1 MRAGAAGSAGTAR
14 PAGATSWSCRRR
26 APSERAPS
34 RRRSHC
40 PLTSVTRLARM
51 LLASVSGSFTSA
63 VANHGVYAVFGLM
76 AIDALFP
83 AASELVMLYAG
94 AVAAGVFSAAHGV
107 TLFGSRIGFG
117 AGAYVALA
125 LAGALGYLL
134 GALVGW
140 AIGRYGG
147 RPLLERHG
155 RWFHLSP
162 ERLDRAEAWF
172 DRWGNIGVFLGRL
185 TPIVRSFVSIA
196 AGIFEMRLLPYT
208 LLSLAGSAVWAF
220 AFAGAGYGLGT
231 SYRGFDHGFHYVEY
245 AIVAGVVAVLA
256 YLVYRWMAA
265 ARVTPRAD
273 DSSR

>member
-1 MRAGAAGSAGTAR
+1 
-14 PAGATSWSCRRR
+14 
-26 APSERAPS
+26 
-34 RRRSHC
+34 
-40 PLTSVTRLARM
+40 V
-51 LLASVSGSFTSA
+51 LLASVSSSFTNA
-63 VANHGVYAVFGLM
+63 VANHGIYAVFGLM

-94 AVAAGVFSAAHGV
+94 AVAAGVFSAAQGV
-107 TLFGSRIGFG
+107 TLFGHRIGFG
-117 AGAYVALA
+117 AGAYIALA
-125 LAGALGYLL
+125 LAGTLGYLV
-134 GALVGW
+134 GALIGW

-172 DRWGNIGVFLGRL
+172 DRWGNLAVFLGRI
-185 TPIVRSFVSIA
+185 TPVIRSFVSIA
-196 AGIFEMRLLPYT
+196 AGVFEMRLVPYT

-231 SYRGFDHGFHYVEY
+231 SYRGFDHGFRYAEY
-245 AIVAGVVAVLA
+245 AVVLLILLGLA
-256 YLVYRWMAA
+256 YLVYRRMAA
-265 ARVTPRAD
+265 AKVAPRAD

>member
-1 MRAGAAGSAGTAR
+1 
-14 PAGATSWSCRRR
+14 
-26 APSERAPS
+26 
-34 RRRSHC
+34 
-40 PLTSVTRLARM
+40 V

-63 VANHGVYAVFGLM
+63 VANHGIYAVFGLM

-94 AVAAGVFSAAHGV
+94 AVAAGVFSTAHGV

-117 AGAYVALA
+117 GGAFVVLA
-125 LAGALGYLL
+125 LAGTLGYLA

-155 RWFHLSP
+155 SWFHLSP
-162 ERLDRAEAWF
+162 ARLDRAEAWF
-172 DRWGNIGVFLGRL
+172 VRWGSIGVLVGRV
-185 TPIVRSFVSIA
+185 TPVVRSFVSIA
-196 AGIFEMRLLPYT
+196 AGILEMPLGLYT
-208 LLSLAGSAVWAF
+208 LLTVVGSAVWAF
-220 AFAGAGYGLGT
+220 AFAGAGYGLGK
-231 SYRGFDHGFHYVEY
+231 SYSGFDHSFHYAEY

-256 YLVYRWMAA
+256 YLGYRWMAA
-265 ARVTPRAD
+265 AKVTPRAD